1 MKTRKQRAEE
11 DRLRIAKRRVDW
23 LLKTGVLSLETTEF
37 VELKP
42 EPKKSRYKRKPRY
55 SYKLNAKG
63 KPLTGRYALT
73 ERAYKYFLK
82 LKEG

>member
-37 VELKP
+37 VRLKP
-42 EPKKSRYKRKPRY
+42 EPKRSWYKRKPRY
-55 SYKLNAKG
+55 CYKLNSKG
-63 KPLTGRYALT
+63 KPSPQHILN
-73 ERAYKYFLK
+73 ERAHKYFMK